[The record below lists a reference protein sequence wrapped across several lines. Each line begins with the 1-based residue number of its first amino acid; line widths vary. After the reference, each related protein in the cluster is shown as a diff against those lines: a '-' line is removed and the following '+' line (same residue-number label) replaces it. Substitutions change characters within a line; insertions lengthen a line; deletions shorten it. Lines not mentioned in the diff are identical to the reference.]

1 MISKK
6 EIYIPIEIKP
16 REFISQLFLA
26 GELAKMESRVYLGSK
41 SAIDKLVENKK
52 HKAGVYL
59 YKGGGGSISKFRDVS
74 KNVSAI
80 AVLDQEISPKRDYE
94 RVIKNR
100 FVKGCLKYVS
110 RLYYIG
116 PEAQEAAINVLE
128 DVNDHQIKAFGWP
141 RVDLWHPN
149 LHHVWE
155 DQIKEIKRRYP
166 EPFIFFTSDFGSNTK
181 TLLEGR
187 NFALEKRGRKK
198 TKKDI
203 DKFRDENTKNYNKY
217 LEFIDFLKVLN
228 EDKNIPTIII
238 RPHPGEDHSDWKE
251 KVKNFKS
258 IHIVYEGDVSPWLL
272 ASEGLL
278 HRGCTSAIEATISM
292 KKSAFL
298 ANFSAMNLH
307 SVTNNIST
315 TIKDINSLKNWLK
328 TKPKTNL
335 ENPEVNKLLK
345 KHISFSDGKASSK
358 IAADLVSLSDG
369 FVQPSHLYNKF
380 SKRKIIKDFINKVI
394 NKLYKK
400 PNYLPKLPRKNK
412 MQDGIKLS
420 ECKHYI
426 SLMYPEQ
433 LFNLEEP
440 ESDLVMIEKIKN

>member
-6 EIYIPIEIKP
+6 DIYIPIEIKP

-128 DVNDHQIKAFGWP
+128 DVKDHQIKAFGWP
-141 RVDLWHPN
+141 RVDLWHPD
-149 LHHVWE
+149 LHHVWG

-187 NFALEKRGRKK
+187 NIALEKEGERKQ
-198 TKKDI
+198 KKI
-203 DKFRDENTKNYNKY
+203 
-217 LEFIDFLKVLN
+217 L
-228 EDKNIPTIII
+228 
-238 RPHPGEDHSDWKE
+238 
-251 KVKNFKS
+251 
-258 IHIVYEGDVSPWLL
+258 
-272 ASEGLL
+272 
-278 HRGCTSAIEATISM
+278 
-292 KKSAFL
+292 
-298 ANFSAMNLH
+298 
-307 SVTNNIST
+307 
-315 TIKDINSLKNWLK
+315 INS
-328 TKPKTNL
+328 
-335 ENPEVNKLLK
+335 EM
-345 KHISFSDGKASSK
+345 K
-358 IAADLVSLSDG
+358 I
-369 FVQPSHLYNKF
+369 
-380 SKRKIIKDFINKVI
+380 
-394 NKLYKK
+394 
-400 PNYLPKLPRKNK
+400 PKL
-412 MQDGIKLS
+412 
-420 ECKHYI
+420 
-426 SLMYPEQ
+426 
-433 LFNLEEP
+433 
-440 ESDLVMIEKIKN
+440 